1 MATAVRNVELS
12 AGPPAALRDLSGYRS
27 CMLVFRWRGAVIGRA
42 FVPVTDAGLPAAA
55 ITAAAKQ
62 HLMPDA
68 VRTWIEDVL
77 EFDER
82 GESGG
87 SAFSAAVA
95 ICTRERPDDLD
106 RTLQSV
112 TALDPAPREILVI
125 DNAPATTRTKEVA
138 ARFPAVQYV
147 AEPGRGLN
155 RARNRALREA
165 TTDIVAFT
173 DDDAAP
179 EAGWL
184 GALLVNFQDPRVMC
198 VTGLTLPHEL
208 ETPAQELFEEHCSFV
223 RGFARRVFN
232 GRIDNPLLVARAG
245 AGANMAVRASLGK
258 DVGLFDERLDAGTRA
273 MSGGDHEMFTR
284 ILSAGYRLV
293 YEPHAVSWHRHRRTL
308 EEVEQVVRGYGTG
321 VYAMWTG
328 LLVEKHNLGVLRLA
342 WNWFRWDHLPL
353 LRSVSRMRELSA
365 RDRLRK
371 AELRGC
377 FAGPGAWLSERR
389 VGRTPS

>member
-1 MATAVRNVELS
+1 
-12 AGPPAALRDLSGYRS
+12 
-27 CMLVFRWRGAVIGRA
+27 
-42 FVPVTDAGLPAAA
+42 
-55 ITAAAKQ
+55 
-62 HLMPDA
+62 
-68 VRTWIEDVL
+68 
-77 EFDER
+77 
-82 GESGG
+82 
-87 SAFSAAVA
+87 
-95 ICTRERPDDLD
+95 
-106 RTLQSV
+106 
-112 TALDPAPREILVI
+112 
-125 DNAPATTRTKEVA
+125 
-138 ARFPAVQYV
+138 
-147 AEPGRGLN
+147 
-155 RARNRALREA
+155 
-165 TTDIVAFT
+165 
-173 DDDAAP
+173 
-179 EAGWL
+179 
-184 GALLVNFQDPRVMC
+184 
-198 VTGLTLPHEL
+198 
-208 ETPAQELFEEHCSFV
+208 
-223 RGFARRVFN
+223 VFN